1 MKFLD
6 NFHYKRYFQRVMK
19 DLESVKELE
28 RRAAGALEA
37 LIAQVPAVKLEGIE
51 VEQSHADHPIDI
63 LAHLRVYDSSH
74 LLVCEVKSSGQP
86 RHVRM
91 ALLQLRNYVA
101 HLGTDATPV
110 LIAPYLSPQAQALCR
125 EQGVGFLDLQ
135 GNARLVFDAV
145 FIERLVSGKPRAEHR
160 QLKSLF
166 KPKSAQVL
174 RVMLRDPNRPWRVA
188 ELAAESNVS
197 LGHVSNV
204 RTGLLDREWA
214 QISDK
219 GLFISQPAAL
229 LNAWRDEYEAPA
241 GKRMAFYTTLHGGAL
256 EDAARQILRA
266 GPAKGHAVFAS
277 FSAAHWLAPY
287 GRTGIQYFYADH
299 AGLEDLRNA
308 LKLSMSP
315 KGENV
320 IVAIPD
326 DPGLFLDTVEP
337 VRGAVCTSPV
347 QTYLDLTRE
356 GERGQEAAEHLRQ
369 EKLKWQT

>member
-1 MKFLD
+1 
-6 NFHYKRYFQRVMK
+6 MK
-19 DLESVKELE
+19 DLESVKGLE

-37 LIAQVPAVKLEGIE
+37 LIAQVPAIKLEDIE
-51 VEQSHADHPIDI
+51 VEQSHADRPIDI
-63 LAHLRVYDSSH
+63 LAHLKVSDRSH
-74 LLVCEVKSSGQP
+74 LLVCEVKNSGQP

-101 HLGTDATPV
+101 HFGNEAIPIF
-110 LIAPYLSPQAQALCR
+110 IAPYLSPQAQELCR

-145 FIERLVSGKPRAEHR
+145 FIERLVSDKPRAEHR

-174 RVMLRDPNRPWRVA
+174 RVMLRDPDRPWRVA
-188 ELAAESNVS
+188 ELATESNVS

-214 QISDK
+214 QVSDK
-219 GLFISQPAAL
+219 GLFISEPAGL
-229 LNAWRDEYEAPA
+229 LNAWREVYEAPA
-241 GKRMAFYTTLHGGAL
+241 GKRMRFYTTLHGASF
-256 EDAARQILRA
+256 EDAARQVLRA
-266 GPAKGHAVFAS
+266 GPAKGRAVFAS

-287 GRTGIQYFYADH
+287 GRTGIQYFYADD
-299 AGLEDLRNA
+299 AGLERLKTA
-308 LKLSMSP
+308 LKLSVSP

-320 IVAIPD
+320 LITVPD
-326 DPGLFLDTVEP
+326 DFGIFRDAVEP
-337 VRGAVCTSPV
+337 ISGAVCTGPV

-356 GERGQEAAEHLRQ
+356 GERGQEAAEHLRK

>member
-1 MKFLD
+1 MMKYLSL
-6 NFHYKRYFQRVMK
+6 VK
-19 DLESVKELE
+19 DLE
-28 RRAAGALEA
+28 RRAASALEA
-37 LIAQVPAVKLEGIE
+37 LIAQVPAVKLEDIE
-51 VEQSHADHPIDI
+51 VEQSHADRPIDI
-63 LAHLRVYDSSH
+63 LAHLRAADRNH
-74 LLVCEVKSSGQP
+74 LLVCEVKNSGQP

-91 ALLQLRNYVA
+91 ALLQLRNYIA
-101 HLGTDATPV
+101 HLGNEAIPIF
-110 LIAPYLSPQAQALCR
+110 IAPYLSPQAQELCR

-145 FIERLVSGKPRAEHR
+145 FIERLVSDKPRAEHR

-166 KPKSAQVL
+166 KPKSAQML
-174 RVMLRDPNRPWRVA
+174 RVMLRDPRRPWRVT
-188 ELAAESNVS
+188 ELATAANVS

-214 QISDK
+214 QVSDK
-219 GLFISQPAAL
+219 GLFLSEPTAL

-241 GKRMAFYTTLHGGAL
+241 GKRMAFYTTLHGGPL
-256 EDAARQILRA
+256 EDAARQVLCA
-266 GPAKGHAVFAS
+266 GPGKGQAIFAS

-287 GRTGIQYFYADH
+287 GRTGTQYFYAD
-299 AGLEDLRNA
+299 ASGLEQLKNA
-308 LKLSMSP
+308 LKLSLSP

-320 IVAIPD
+320 IVTIPD

-337 VRGAVCTSPV
+337 GRGAVCTSPV

-369 EKLKWQT
+369 EKLKWQA

>member
-1 MKFLD
+1 
-6 NFHYKRYFQRVMK
+6 MK
-19 DLESVKELE
+19 DLESVKELL

-37 LIAQVPAVKLEGIE
+37 LIAQVPAVKLEDIE
-51 VEQSHADHPIDI
+51 VEQSHADRPIDI
-63 LAHLRVYDSSH
+63 HAHLRVYDSSH

-110 LIAPYLSPQAQALCR
+110 LIAPYMSPQAQALCR
-125 EQGVGFLDLQ
+125 EQGVGFLDFQ

-174 RVMLRDPNRPWRVA
+174 RIMLRDPRRSWRVA

-214 QISDK
+214 QVSDK
-219 GLFISQPAAL
+219 GLFISEPASL

-241 GKRMAFYTTLHGGAL
+241 GKRMAFYTTLHGGPL

-266 GPAKGHAVFAS
+266 GPAKGRAVFAS
-277 FSAAHWLAPY
+277 YSAAHWLAPY
-287 GRTGIQYFYADH
+287 GRTGIQFFYADPS
-299 AGLEDLRNA
+299 GLEHLKNA

-320 IVAIPD
+320 IVTIPD